1 MDRYYE
7 DILKKVEDLK
17 QKEAFTECLS
27 ILEEELSMPYIP
39 REYEDQMIESYNECR
54 SVVRSEH
61 PARAYDEDEIAN
73 LLKGSLDEQF
83 LAIEQLKKSNIRHH
97 LKEIQDYL
105 CDHPHYLVRSFLI
118 ETLMEQNVSE
128 ELSMELDGLEI
139 TFTPCFIEP
148 PMESD
153 GVQDAIMQLREW
165 FENDDPSFT
174 MMCVESLVKEAYL
187 KLPFNIE
194 SDEAIQL
201 ASEIACYV
209 YRASDDLEGMQRFLE
224 EKGLAQQGGYELL
237 LNTHE
242 M

>member
-17 QKEAFTECLS
+17 QKESFKECLS

-39 REYEDQMIESYNECR
+39 KEYEDQMIENYNECR
-54 SVVRSEH
+54 SIVRSVN
-61 PARAYDEDEIAN
+61 PVRAYDEDAIAA

-83 LAIEQLKKSNIRHH
+83 LAIEQLKKSNVRNH
-97 LKEIQDYL
+97 LTEIQEYMSNQ
-105 CDHPHYLVRSFLI
+105 PHDLVRSFLI
-118 ETLMEQNVSE
+118 EILMEQNITDEITVE
-128 ELSMELDGLEI
+128 MDGLEV
-139 TFTPCFIEP
+139 TFTPCFIEN

-153 GVQDAIMQLREW
+153 GAQDAIMMLREW
-165 FENDDPSFT
+165 FENDNPTFT

-194 SDEAIQL
+194 SDEAMDL
-201 ASEIACYV
+201 ACAIACYV
-209 YRASDDLEGMQRFLE
+209 FRANDDIEGMQQFLK
-224 EKGLAQQGGYELL
+224 EKGLAMQGGYELL